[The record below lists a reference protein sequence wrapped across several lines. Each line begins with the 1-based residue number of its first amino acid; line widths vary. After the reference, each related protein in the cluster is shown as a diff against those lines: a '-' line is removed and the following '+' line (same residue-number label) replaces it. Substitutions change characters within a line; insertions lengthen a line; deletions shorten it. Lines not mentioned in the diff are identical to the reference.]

1 MADKMSGEQSVVGSV
16 SEPKVVTKSGSTV
29 GDTSNKNNQAKVST
43 DGKGLVRPMSGDKSN
58 EKLKKA
64 LVGVV
69 VVIGG
74 VFSGYGLSSL
84 KAQNITS
91 PETITI
97 ADAKNLKVGDVFG
110 SKDESAFPDPAEG
123 VLVKGGIEGEGSHHL
138 LREGGVSR
146 NVYLTSSVLDLDVF
160 VDHLVEVSGET
171 FNAQKAGWLMDVG
184 RVEVLELNAEKPFE
198 EE

>member
-1 MADKMSGEQSVVGSV
+1 MADKMPGEQPVVGSV
-16 SEPKVVTKSGSTV
+16 SEPKMVTKAGVTGGEV
-29 GDTSNKNNQAKVST
+29 SNKNNQAKEPV
-43 DGKGLVRPMSGDKSN
+43 DGKGLVRPMSSGNSN
-58 EKLKKA
+58 DKLKKV

-74 VFSGYGLSSL
+74 VLSGYGLSSL
-84 KAQNITS
+84 QAQNITS
-91 PETITI
+91 PETVTI
-97 ADAKNLKVGDVFG
+97 ADAKNLKAGDVFG
-110 SKDESAFPDPAEG
+110 SKDEDAFPDPAEG

-160 VDHLVEVSGET
+160 VDHRVEVSGET

-184 RVEVLELNAEKPFE
+184 RVEVIELNAEKPFE